1 MRRRLVHLACLVA
14 LQQPGATLQGPLRR
28 RIAPT
33 VSVTDNPLPVD
44 TPRGD
49 IVLAAE
55 PAVAVEAAPASYAR
69 GLATIGGITLIFAS
83 NSPVLHAATSGDH
96 APPVLLLNA
105 ACAVLALAGLLV
117 FGPLAAPL
125 APTAAADAT
134 RADAEAWR
142 RGGELGLW
150 KFLGATANLYG
161 LSLTSSDH
169 GAFLIQLTT
178 LIVPLVQGARGVPI
192 PPRIWAAVVLA
203 LTGVFVFTLDPAAA
217 ATAASQQGD
226 ALCVLAAIFYATYD
240 LRLFEH
246 GSKVAPLT
254 LITTKITAQAGLS
267 VAAAAVAWSSV
278 GPQLDAFDGD
288 LWPVAAAAIWSGVF
302 VNAFASVLQ
311 VSGQQAV
318 GPARAQVVYASQPLW
333 AAILSLI
340 FLGETVGVEGCV
352 GGALFIAACFL
363 AATAPEPDPNCGVD
377 NCEV

>member
-14 LQQPGATLQGPLRR
+14 LQSSAALQGPIR
-28 RIAPT
+28 RIDA
-33 VSVTDNPLPVD
+33 
-44 TPRGD
+44 RRD
-49 IVLAAE
+49 IVVAAE
-55 PAVAVEAAPASYAR
+55 PVVVEAAPATYAR

-246 GSKVAPLT
+246 GSRVAPLT
-254 LITTKITAQAGLS
+254 LITTKITAQAALS
-267 VAAAAVAWSSV
+267 VLAAVAAWSSV
-278 GPQLDAFDGD
+278 GPQLDEFVASD
-288 LWPVAAAAIWSGVF
+288 LGLLPVAAAAIWSGVF

-363 AATAPEPDPNCGVD
+363 AATAPEPDPNCGVE

>member
-1 MRRRLVHLACLVA
+1 MLRRLVHLACLVA
-14 LQQPGATLQGPLRR
+14 LQQPGAALQAPLRR
-28 RIAPT
+28 LAPT
-33 VSVTDNPLPVD
+33 VSVTDKPLPVD
-44 TPRGD
+44 APRGD
-49 IVLAAE
+49 IVRAAE

-178 LIVPLVQGARGVPI
+178 LIVPLVQGVRGVPI

-246 GSKVAPLT
+246 GSRVAPLT
-254 LITTKITAQAGLS
+254 LITTKITAQAALS
-267 VAAAAVAWSSV
+267 VVAAVAAWSSV
-278 GPQLDAFDGD
+278 GPQLDESDGD

-363 AATAPEPDPNCGVD
+363 AATAPEPDPNCGVE

>member
-1 MRRRLVHLACLVA
+1 MRGVVFVQIACI
-14 LQQPGATLQGPLRR
+14 LQVGAALQGPLRR
-28 RIAPT
+28 LAPT
-33 VSVTDNPLPVD
+33 VSVTDKPLPVD

-49 IVLAAE
+49 IVRAAEPAVAVEE
-55 PAVAVEAAPASYAR
+55 PAVAVEAAP
-69 GLATIGGITLIFAS
+69 
-83 NSPVLHAATSGDH
+83 
-96 APPVLLLNA
+96 
-105 ACAVLALAGLLV
+105 
-117 FGPLAAPL
+117 
-125 APTAAADAT
+125 
-134 RADAEAWR
+134 
-142 RGGELGLW
+142 
-150 KFLGATANLYG
+150 
-161 LSLTSSDH
+161 
-169 GAFLIQLTT
+169 
-178 LIVPLVQGARGVPI
+178 
-192 PPRIWAAVVLA
+192 
-203 LTGVFVFTLDPAAA
+203 
-217 ATAASQQGD
+217 
-226 ALCVLAAIFYATYD
+226 IFYATYD

-246 GSKVAPLT
+246 GSRVAPLT

-278 GPQLDAFDGD
+278 GPQLEAFDGD

-377 NCEV
+377 VCEV